1 MLLKNNYLREK
12 FAMKNLLSLFL
23 ITNFLTA
30 NAQQLLNEQC
40 GSEQVHQVFLQNA
53 GNLLRHQQI
62 EQLIYNASKSGIEQ
76 APGRSDFVLPVVVH
90 IIHNGGSENIS
101 DVQALRAIDY
111 LNQAFR
117 NTALYDS
124 TDGVDTRIQFCL
136 AKKNPQGQATSGI
149 NRVQSAL
156 TDLDL
161 SQDLTVKNLSR
172 WDPTCYVNI
181 WVVKT
186 ICSQGSC
193 NIGGYAY
200 LPSAH
205 GKAFDGIVVRA
216 STMGSTSAATGTLI
230 HEAGHY
236 LGLYHTFQGG
246 CTNNNC
252 LSDGD
257 KVCDTPPDN
266 STAYIA
272 CASTMNSCST
282 DALSGFTSDQ
292 PDQHKNFMDYT
303 AATCR
308 TMFSAGQRDRMIWH
322 TQNIRAS
329 LQNCSSCFSPC
340 TTAINAS
347 FVSSASAVAVGAS
360 VNFTNQSSGAASYK
374 WLVNGTL
381 FATTANSVYT
391 FNNAGTYIVRLETI
405 GVDTNCVDYFT
416 DTITVNCGVTA
427 GFSANNLNP
436 AVGQA
441 VTFTNFSTGATNY
454 QWFVDGVLQ
463 GTSLTL
469 NYTFNQGGSYSVYL
483 VASSL
488 LCSDTTP
495 ITYFIHVG
503 APCNVSFGWTP
514 QNANTCLAV
523 KYEPDTGCNYT
534 NYLWTFC
541 EPNYLD
547 SLTTQS
553 YTHTGGGSAPAG
565 AKFIR
570 DENGNYYVFYCLYSS
585 ANTTALR
592 RMKFGNSIQNSPVV
606 DTVVVSSGLG
616 ASSNLH
622 GFDVVYHDGSY
633 YGFLLF
639 YNGIYRINFGG
650 TLDSKIVT
658 ATQLTGISGG
668 IDWGH
673 KVEIVRETNNWWLIV
688 AARNSSAIT
697 LLYLGSS
704 ITNNVQ
710 AQSSHAVN
718 GCSGFSYHK
727 INGSHYIYGV
737 GLFSGVRIISFG
749 NSLANTPTLS
759 NSYLYNNGV
768 YPDDIA
774 LYQNCDGSLSGVLLY
789 ENTQVHQLVKF
800 NTPTSAPIVLD
811 TFTKNTLRISG
822 MSRLIRTDQ
831 GLTTFATQGANN
843 GLVKLNFGD
852 CGIPYSTL
860 KFPPPVAYNKAGSY
874 YVRLAVDEGLPTQQV
889 YCRNV
894 NVTNVAG
901 NPVNLGQDTTLCFS
915 GVRTLNAGP
924 SYKTYLWHDGITD
937 SSTSVFGEGK
947 YFVRVEDYCGNVF
960 SDTIVVDVDSATQIS
975 LGNDTSICLGQSIQ
989 LNAGNK
995 YVSYSWTPSS
1005 GLSCSNC
1012 ANPIAS
1018 PASSSV
1024 YSVTGKNQSGCVTAA
1039 SIEISVNTCV
1049 GVDDIEKD
1057 LVKVIYPVPATE
1069 TLNIA
1074 LTDVGEVKV
1083 FLFDALGQQVKDS
1096 RDIKYEKQNLISLD
1110 VSELAA
1116 GIYLLEVSTATQKSL
1131 LKVVVQ

>member
-1 MLLKNNYLREK
+1 
-12 FAMKNLLSLFL
+12 MKNILSLLFIANIL
-23 ITNFLTA
+23 FV
-30 NAQQLLNEQC
+30 NAQQLSNEQC
-40 GSEQVHQVFLQNA
+40 GSEVVHQFFLQNG
-53 GNLLRHQQI
+53 GNLQRHLQI

-76 APGRSDFVLPVVVH
+76 PAGRSDFELPVVVH

-101 DVQALRAIDY
+101 DVQAIKAIDY

-124 TDGVDTRIQFCL
+124 TVGVDTRIQFCL
-136 AKKNPQGQATSGI
+136 AKKNPQGQATTGI

-156 TDLDL
+156 TDLDI
-161 SQDLTVKNLSR
+161 SQDLSMKNLSR

-205 GKAFDGIVVRA
+205 GKPFDGIVVRA
-216 STMGSTSAATGTLI
+216 STMGSTPAATGTLI

-246 CTNNNC
+246 CTNSNC

-282 DALSGFTSDQ
+282 DALSGFTTDQ
-292 PDQHKNFMDYT
+292 PDQHKNYMDYT
-303 AATCR
+303 TPACR
-308 TMFSAGQRDRMIWH
+308 TIFSAGQRDRMIWH

-329 LQNCSSCFSPC
+329 LQNCSSCFTPC
-340 TTAINAS
+340 TTAINALFAAS
-347 FVSSASAVAVGAS
+347 VSTVAVGGT
-360 VNFTNQSSGAASYK
+360 VNFTNQSSGATSYK
-374 WLVNGTL
+374 WLVNGAQ
-381 FATTANSVYT
+381 FATTANSAYT
-391 FNNAGTYIVRLETI
+391 FNNDGAYIIRLEAR
-405 GVDTNCVDYFT
+405 GADTNCVDYFT
-416 DTITVNCGVTA
+416 DTITANCGLSA
-427 GFSANNLNP
+427 GFSANNTNP
-436 AVGQA
+436 ATGQA
-441 VTFTNFSTGATNY
+441 VTFTNFSTGATSY

-463 GTSLTL
+463 GTSTNLS
-469 NYTFNQGGSYSVYL
+469 YTFNQVGSYSVYL
-483 VASSL
+483 VATSSF
-488 LCSDTTP
+488 CSDTTP

-523 KYEPDTGCNYT
+523 KYEPDTSCKYT

-541 EPNYLD
+541 EPDYLD
-547 SLTTQS
+547 SLKTQN
-553 YTHTGGGSAPAG
+553 YAHTGGGTAPAG
-565 AKFIR
+565 VKFIK
-570 DENGNYYVFYCLYSS
+570 DENGNYYVFYCLYTSG
-585 ANTTALR
+585 NNTALR
-592 RMKFGNSIQNSPVV
+592 RMKFGSSIKNTPVV

-616 ASSNLH
+616 AATNLH
-622 GFDVVYHDGSY
+622 GFDAVYHNGSY
-633 YGFLLF
+633 YGFLIF
-639 YNGIYRINFGG
+639 NNGIYRVNFGG
-650 TLDSKIVT
+650 TLDNKTVT
-658 ATQLTGISGG
+658 ATQVTGISSG
-668 IDWGH
+668 INWGH
-673 KVEIVRETNNWWLIV
+673 KIEIVRETNNWWLIV
-688 AARNSSAIT
+688 AARTSSAIT
-697 LLYLGSS
+697 LLYLGNNV
-704 ITNNVQ
+704 TNNVQ
-710 AQSSHAVN
+710 SQSSHAVN

-727 INGSHYIYGV
+727 ISGNHYIYGV

-749 NSLANTPTLS
+749 NSLTNTPTLS
-759 NSYLYNNGV
+759 NYYLFNSGV

-789 ENTQVHQLVKF
+789 ENVQVHQLVKF
-800 NTPTSAPIVLD
+800 NTPTAAPIVLD
-811 TFTKNTLRISG
+811 TFTKSTFRISG
-822 MSRLIRTDQ
+822 MSRLLRTDQ

-843 GLVKLNFGD
+843 SLVKLNFAD

-894 NVTNVAG
+894 NVTNVSG
-901 NPVNLGQDTTLCFS
+901 NPVNLGQDTTLCYS
-915 GVRTLNAGP
+915 GVRTLKAGP

-960 SDTIVVDVDSATQIS
+960 SDTIVISVDSATQII
-975 LGNDTSICLGQSIQ
+975 LGNDTSICVGQSVQ

-995 YVSYSWTPSS
+995 YVSYSWTPSG
-1005 GLSCSNC
+1005 GLNCSNC
-1012 ANPIAS
+1012 ANPLAA
-1018 PASSSV
+1018 PTTTSS
-1024 YSVTGKNQSGCVTAA
+1024 YSVTGKNQSGCVSAA
-1039 SIEISVNTCV
+1039 SVTVNVSTCL
-1049 GVDDIEKD
+1049 GVEDVEDN
-1057 LVKVIYPVPATE
+1057 LVKAIYPVPTSE
-1069 TLNIA
+1069 RLNISLNA
-1074 LTDVGEVKV
+1074 AEEVKIL
-1083 FLFDALGQQVKDS
+1083 LFNAVGQQLKNS
-1096 RDIKYEKQNLISLD
+1096 SDIQYESQNLVSLD

-1116 GIYLLEVSTATQKSL
+1116 GIYLLEVSTSAKKSL
-1131 LKVVVQ
+1131 VKIVIQ